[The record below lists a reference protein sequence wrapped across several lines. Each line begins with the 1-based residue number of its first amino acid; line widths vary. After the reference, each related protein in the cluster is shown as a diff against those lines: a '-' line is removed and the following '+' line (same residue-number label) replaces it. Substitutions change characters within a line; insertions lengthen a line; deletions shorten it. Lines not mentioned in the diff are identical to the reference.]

1 MTIQFH
7 RNFEKQYR
15 KLRSNQQ
22 KKVQE
27 RLSLFLRNQ
36 FDPILNNHPLR
47 GKYQD
52 YRSVNVGG
60 DLRAIYKMVSDTESI
75 FVAVGTHNKLYS

>member
-15 KLRSNQQ
+15 KLRSSQQ

-27 RLSLFLRNQ
+27 RLSLFLKNQ
-36 FDPILNNHPLR
+36 FDTILNNHPLR

>member
-60 DLRAIYKMVSDTESI
+60 DLRAIYKMVSDMESI